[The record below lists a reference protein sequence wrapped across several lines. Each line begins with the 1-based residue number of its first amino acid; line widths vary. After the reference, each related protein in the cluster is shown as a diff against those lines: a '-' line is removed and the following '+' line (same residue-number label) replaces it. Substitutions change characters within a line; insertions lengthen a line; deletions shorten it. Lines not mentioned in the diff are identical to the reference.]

1 MNLAPTDWTLIAA
14 FLEVCR
20 GGSLSA
26 AARRLGLSQPTVRR
40 HVEELEAQLGAALFT
55 RGPTGLLPTP
65 TARLLVP
72 HAEAMEAAAGAFAR
86 TATQDAGE
94 VRGPVRL
101 TCSEVHGTEVLPR
114 LLEPLLAAHPGLAIE
129 LVPSNAT
136 QNLLRRDADLALR
149 FAPPA
154 QDALLARKVA
164 PVALGLFAAPALLDR
179 HAPPADYA
187 DFARRLPAVWDDR
200 RDLLARGYA
209 TLGLAPPANIV
220 LRTDSDL
227 AQLAA
232 IRAGVAAGIAQ
243 VQLAH
248 GLVRLLPD
256 LAPAMPAWVVMH
268 EDLRRVARVRA
279 VFDHLVQALA

>member
-1 MNLAPTDWTLIAA
+1 MNLAPTDWTLVAA
-14 FLEVCR
+14 FLAVCR
-20 GGSLSA
+20 TGSLSA
-26 AARRLGLSQPTVRR
+26 AARRLHLSQPTVRR
-40 HVEELEAQLGAALFT
+40 HVEELEGRLGAALFT
-55 RGPTGLLPTP
+55 RGPAGLQPTP
-65 TARLLVP
+65 TADLLVP

-86 TATQDAGE
+86 TAAGDAGQ

-114 LLEPLLAAHPGLAIE
+114 LLAPLLAACPGLVIE

-149 FAPPA
+149 FAEPA

-164 PVALGLFAAPALLDR
+164 PVPLGLFAAPALVER
-179 HAPPADYA
+179 HGLPQDYG
-187 DFARRLPAVWDDR
+187 DFARRWPAVWDDR

-209 TLGLAPPANIV
+209 ALGLVPPANIV

-232 IRAGVAAGIAQ
+232 IRAGVGAGIAQ
-243 VQLAH
+243 VQLAQ